1 MRREALTQVIT
12 ALGGSITFGHSMPE
26 GGKPWPVLLGE
37 MLRAA
42 FPKSDVQV
50 ANNAIGATGSD
61 YFDSCYE
68 HHTAPGTD
76 LFLLEFA
83 VNDAIMWVVEFH

>member
-1 MRREALTQVIT
+1 MICQSDNQVIT
-12 ALGGSITFGHSMPE
+12 TLGGSITFGHSMKE

-37 MLRAA
+37 MLAKA
-42 FPKSDVQV
+42 FPD
-50 ANNAIGATGSD
+50 ADIHLDNNAIGATGSD

-68 HHTAPGTD
+68 HHTAKGTD

-83 VNDAIMWVVEFH
+83 VNDAIM